1 MKFGGWI
8 VVALTSALQAG
19 GALAQGA
26 TAPDAASQDAIAW
39 LNKIVKSGAETTF
52 SGTYIHQY
60 GNRTETSRVTHV
72 VDDAGEHEKL
82 ETLDGRPRE
91 IIRTNDEIICYI
103 PDAKTMKV
111 DRKRARKFF
120 PALLSNVSD
129 ITENYSAKLGDVD
142 RVAGFDCRI
151 VLLDP
156 KDGYRFGHRFCVELS
171 SGLLLRATMVSD
183 TKDVL
188 EQFVFTQLAMGSQ
201 VNRELLKPTWSG
213 KDGAWQTDR
222 SALSDAPRADSGWY
236 VQSLPP
242 GFKKVLEV
250 KRHMSGV
257 SEPVIQQIYS
267 DGLASV
273 SVFIENAQP
282 GEKPKMGLVQQ
293 GNYNL
298 FVRPVPDQPFNVK
311 VLGEVPRE
319 SLRKIGNSLVS
330 QQR

>member
-8 VVALTSALQAG
+8 VIALTGALQAG
-19 GALAQGA
+19 GALAQGS
-26 TAPDAASQDAIAW
+26 TSQDAIAW
-39 LNKIVKSGAETTF
+39 LNKIARSGSEVTF

-72 VDDAGEHEKL
+72 VDEVGEREKL

-91 IIRTNDEIICYI
+91 IIRKNDDIICYI
-103 PDAKTMKV
+103 PDAKVMKL

-129 ITENYSAKLGDVD
+129 ITENYSAKLGDMD

-151 VLLDP
+151 IMLDP
-156 KDGYRFGHRFCVELS
+156 KDAYRFGHRFCAELN

-188 EQFVFTQLAMGSQ
+188 EQFVFTQLAMGNQ
-201 VNRELLKPTWSG
+201 VNRELLKPTWPV
-213 KDGAWQTDR
+213 KEGAWQTDR
-222 SALSDAPRADSGWY
+222 SALVETPQVDSGWY

-250 KRHMSGV
+250 KRHMNGV
-257 SEPVIQQIYS
+257 AEPVIQQIYT

-282 GEKPKMGLVQQ
+282 GEKPKTGVVQQ
-293 GNYNL
+293 GHYNL

-319 SLRKIGNSLVS
+319 SLQKIGNSLVS
-330 QQR
+330 QQH